1 MTEEKTLTVRKADRR
16 MSYQEFVKKKKN
28 LISDIDWLCVGK
40 PNQYYV
46 ASYQNKVM
54 KIEKAVDRR
63 SYST

>member
-1 MTEEKTLTVRKADRR
+1 MILEKGSGIKKADRL
-16 MSYQEFVKKKKN
+16 MSYQEFMKKKQN

-54 KIEKAVDRR
+54 KI
-63 SYST
+63 